1 MEVFDSV
8 FPNSSVS
15 TPLIVIS
22 DPIVVSSIMS
32 MDRFVFILRT
42 LNDVWLFDDLCVVFP
57 VKATSTMFSPNVM
70 VVYM

>member
-1 MEVFDSV
+1 MIITMEVFDSV
-8 FPNSSVS
+8 FPNSSVR

-42 LNDVWLFDDLCVVFP
+42 LNDV
-57 VKATSTMFSPNVM
+57 
-70 VVYM
+70 